1 MKLSHSRDKYFNH
14 KKPQRPDVTKV
25 SSSSFDEPL
34 AKLAKLNKEGS
45 RRGRGGGGG
54 GGGDGEDTDHIAEIT
69 QLKEKIASLQKTIGA
84 KNNELVAKQAEMNQA
99 RISS

>member
-1 MKLSHSRDKYFNH
+1 MPPF
-14 KKPQRPDVTKV
+14 
-25 SSSSFDEPL
+25 
-34 AKLAKLNKEGS
+34 KLAKLNKEGS

-54 GGGDGEDTDHIAEIT
+54 DNDDTDHIAEIT

-99 RISS
+99 RIKS

>member
-1 MKLSHSRDKYFNH
+1 MSIFAISSKFLGHFFN
-14 KKPQRPDVTKV
+14 PFELPP
-25 SSSSFDEPL
+25 F
-34 AKLAKLNKEGS
+34 KLAKLNKEGS

-54 GGGDGEDTDHIAEIT
+54 DNDDTDHIAEIT

-99 RISS
+99 RIKS

>member
-1 MKLSHSRDKYFNH
+1 M
-14 KKPQRPDVTKV
+14 TKIS
-25 SSSSFDEPL
+25 SSSSFEEPL

-45 RRGRGGGGG
+45 RRGRGGGGGG

-99 RISS
+99 RIKS